1 MRFILILI
9 LGASFFLT
17 SCKKGKADITLK
29 GQVTDAT
36 FNTSLT
42 NGTIEVYELIAA
54 TGDYNLLGSQVIGTD
69 GSYSFTFPRNAA
81 ESYLIEIRK
90 ADYFHEDVVIPL
102 SSLTIEEDNVRNFST
117 TVKSWAALRFIT
129 TNPNAA
135 LTYTRQS
142 GKTGCSDCCTAEP
155 QTYYGLLDTIIYCP
169 NDGNTTYAYNYTAS
183 GVFGIK
189 EIVTAAYDT
198 TTITLSY

>member
-1 MRFILILI
+1 
-9 LGASFFLT
+9 
-17 SCKKGKADITLK
+17 
-29 GQVTDAT
+29 
-36 FNTSLT
+36 
-42 NGTIEVYELIAA
+42 
-54 TGDYNLLGSQVIGTD
+54 
-69 GSYSFTFPRNAA
+69 
-81 ESYLIEIRK
+81 LIEIRK
-90 ADYFHEDVVIPL
+90 ANYFHEDVVIPL

-117 TVKSWAALRFIT
+117 TVKSWAALRFVT
-129 TNPNAA
+129 TNPNAV

-189 EIVTAAYDT
+189 EIVTAVYDT